1 MQPATC
7 PVSQKSEASRPT
19 YRPRRPRRSP
29 LYRLLEDH
37 FEDFLLSYEEHLQR
51 QYGPLRPGIRKTVY
65 KFLDCGILEHGFA
78 RVVCPQCK
86 AEFLVAYSCKVR
98 MLCPSCHAKRL
109 TIWSEWLGEELL
121 GDVPHRMITLTV
133 PKRIRLFFLWDRK
146 LLGLL
151 ARCAAET
158 IRTFYR
164 HMTGEPDGVPGMVI
178 SMQTVVAQFMNT
190 LDRRIL

>member
-1 MQPATC
+1 
-7 PVSQKSEASRPT
+7 
-19 YRPRRPRRSP
+19 
-29 LYRLLEDH
+29 
-37 FEDFLLSYEEHLQR
+37 
-51 QYGPLRPGIRKTVY
+51 
-65 KFLDCGILEHGFA
+65 
-78 RVVCPQCK
+78 
-86 AEFLVAYSCKVR
+86 
-98 MLCPSCHAKRL
+98 
-109 TIWSEWLGEELL
+109 
-121 GDVPHRMITLTV
+121 MITLTV